1 MIGLVGQVGQ
11 QHIFYTQT
19 DFTEGRVDA
28 LDNVIC
34 ENGISHILQRPNRS
48 FWDNMKTGDAR
59 TLIN

>member
-34 ENGISHILQRPNRS
+34 EKMASRTFYKDPIVVFGI
-48 FWDNMKTGDAR
+48 T
-59 TLIN
+59 